1 MLNIQ
6 SICSSNSHLLIEKS
20 ASEWEKL
27 KVMKIKTFSTLSIAS
42 LALIISACGNAGNTT
57 VNNSTANTATK
68 SNTAVVTNSNQTTV
82 NNRAP
87 VSNTAP
93 TPAGDSDATKIQG
106 ELQVG
111 KTESVILYVGMESG
125 DYAGYCFTNDSEA
138 GRAIS
143 AACKHREQCAV
154 TGTVDYERGCKVP
167 GLEATL
173 SESGKITKVESAKS
187 LGRKK

>member
-1 MLNIQ
+1 M
-6 SICSSNSHLLIEKS
+6 
-20 ASEWEKL
+20 
-27 KVMKIKTFSTLSIAS
+27 LSIAS
-42 LALIISACGNAGNTT
+42 ALLLSACGNAANTT
-57 VNNSTANTATK
+57 ANNSTANIASK
-68 SNTAVVTNSNQTTV
+68 SNTAVVTNSNQPAA

-93 TPAGDSDATKIQG
+93 TPQAKSDAEQIQG
-106 ELQVG
+106 ELQMG

-138 GRAIS
+138 GRAIL
-143 AACKHREQCAV
+143 AACKDREQCEV
-154 TGTVDYERGCKVP
+154 RGTIDSDSGCKVP

-173 SESGKITKVESAKS
+173 SASGKITGVESAKS

>member
-1 MLNIQ
+1 MN
-6 SICSSNSHLLIEKS
+6 
-20 ASEWEKL
+20 
-27 KVMKIKTFSTLSIAS
+27 
-42 LALIISACGNAGNTT
+42 NA
-57 VNNSTANTATK
+57 
-68 SNTAVVTNSNQTTV
+68 
-82 NNRAP
+82 AP

-93 TPAGDSDATKIQG
+93 APAGESEASQIEG

-138 GRAIS
+138 GRAIL
-143 AACKHREQCAV
+143 AACKDRDQCAV
-154 TGTVDYERGCKVP
+154 TGTIDYEGGCKVP

-173 SESGKITKVESAKS
+173 SESGKISKVVSVKS